1 MKKRIYIY
9 IGMFLSLTAL
19 FLWNCTD
26 TIGFDFYGDRD
37 AHDDFTIDE
46 AKAFFEKQ
54 YSRNMPLSRSIEEKG
69 NKRLT
74 PGDFV
79 PLWDK
84 AVPSAKGRLECYDIP
99 IKNDIH
105 YKAIYSTYENGKA
118 RAYSVN
124 VYQKL
129 VVVKNKNNGN
139 MGTYILNLIPDAE
152 YDKKYLKKVGD
163 RFINCADKGGF
174 SGIAFY
180 TMPNLD
186 MILRVNYYKNG
197 VKKRGVFLS
206 GKKEDMEEKMKI
218 AYSIIDGVVVKGKK
232 KVSTRSYGE
241 DDWWDDGWWEDEDWD
256 NWEDGGWESDSGFIT
271 IGDSLWYVDEK
282 GNAFKME
289 DFDGDGILETP
300 VAPGVVIT
308 PPEDDDDWWTP
319 GEETEE
325 EMPFLPGNEDPDGET
340 DNGDGGYVPG
350 DNNNSTNDKNKG
362 DQEGDEQNKELNEK
376 IESLN
381 NDEELKSRI
390 KNLLDEF
397 DKTQKQLENGWVRDK
412 NTIHSPVDQK
422 QNSLKYDWGNI
433 NKSVTEWYHLHP
445 GGSPIPSF
453 ADLSVLASKHYNG
466 YLDVDNFSYGIVT
479 YLGATTLVVI
489 SESEFNNFVKNM
501 QEERETFEVMY
512 KDFITHNFNVT
523 FNTITEFSKLLDD
536 MDSGLQLIFNS
547 YDQTS
552 KEWNGWEKR

>member
-186 MILRVNYYKNG
+186 MILRVNYYKDG
-197 VKKRGVFLS
+197 VKKRGVFLA
-206 GKKEDMEEKMKI
+206 GKKEDMEEKMRI

-282 GNAFKME
+282 GNAFIME

-308 PPEDDDDWWTP
+308 PDEDDNGFP
-319 GEETEE
+319 GTGED
-325 EMPFLPGNEDPDGET
+325 PFPPGNEDPDDDGG
-340 DNGDGGYVPG
+340 DNGDGGGSYVSGNGSLTG
-350 DNNNSTNDKNKG
+350 DNTSTGNNTN
-362 DQEGDEQNKELNEK
+362 GDENDDDQYYIEL
-376 IESLN
+376 
-381 NDEELKSRI
+381 
-390 KNLLDEF
+390 
-397 DKTQKQLENGWVRDK
+397 
-412 NTIHSPVDQK
+412 
-422 QNSLKYDWGNI
+422 GNQGI
-433 NKSVTEWYHLHP
+433 NKITTDLKNGNVQIQQVKMSAGEAVLNASGIGLNANGLITSCINFIKDTPPSAIAFGNAISVAGFAIGFSQTWIGYSDGDITTQDKLNLISTALSAAGIVCALIP
-445 GGSPIPSF
+445 GGQ
-453 ADLSVLASKHYNG
+453 VAS
-466 YLDVDNFSYGIVT
+466 GILGVT
-479 YLGATTLVVI
+479 SCVIGLVSTLVTSEVQREIHLNFEDGTSFHMYLI
-489 SESEFNNFVKNM
+489 S
-501 QEERETFEVMY
+501 
-512 KDFITHNFNVT
+512 
-523 FNTITEFSKLLDD
+523 
-536 MDSGLQLIFNS
+536 
-547 YDQTS
+547 
-552 KEWNGWEKR
+552 

>member
-1 MKKRIYIY
+1 
-9 IGMFLSLTAL
+9 MFLSLTAL

-26 TIGFDFYGDRD
+26 TIGFDFYDDRD

-69 NKRLT
+69 TKRFT

-152 YDKKYLKKVGD
+152 YDKKFLKKVGD

-186 MILRVNYYKNG
+186 MILRVNYYKDG
-197 VKKRGVFLS
+197 VKKRGVFLA
-206 GKKEDMEEKMKI
+206 GKKEDMEEKMRI

-256 NWEDGGWESDSGFIT
+256 NWEDEGWYADSGFIT
-271 IGDSLWYVDEK
+271 IGDSLWYVDEN
-282 GNAFKME
+282 GNTFIME
-289 DFDGDGILETP
+289 DINGVLTP
-300 VAPGVVIT
+300 VTPDVVIT
-308 PPEDDDDWWTP
+308 PPEEEDNGFP
-319 GEETEE
+319 GTGED
-325 EMPFLPGNEDPDGET
+325 PFPPGNEDPDGET
-340 DNGDGGYVPG
+340 DYGGDDGDIVDSGGDYSSNNDDNSNIGNNDNGELGKSYIPSTTDKFAKNNIPNEMNENQSQIQNTCVFSAISYASDILGGSVAQGDAILMYMKLTGEYPIDGV
-350 DNNNSTNDKNKG
+350 STND
-362 DQEGDEQNKELNEK
+362 LP
-376 IESLN
+376 
-381 NDEELKSRI
+381 
-390 KNLLDEF
+390 NLLSQYFNISPCNDIINSINNGYIIFANALVESGGHAIIIVGY
-397 DKTQKQLENGWVRDK
+397 KQTDNSIIFMDPLSGNLRNSDPDNSFNVRDCYIITNK
-412 NTIHSPVDQK
+412 ND
-422 QNSLKYDWGNI
+422 
-433 NKSVTEWYHLHP
+433 
-445 GGSPIPSF
+445 
-453 ADLSVLASKHYNG
+453 
-466 YLDVDNFSYGIVT
+466 
-479 YLGATTLVVI
+479 
-489 SESEFNNFVKNM
+489 
-501 QEERETFEVMY
+501 
-512 KDFITHNFNVT
+512 
-523 FNTITEFSKLLDD
+523 
-536 MDSGLQLIFNS
+536 
-547 YDQTS
+547 
-552 KEWNGWEKR
+552 

>member
-186 MILRVNYYKNG
+186 MILRVNYYKDG
-197 VKKRGVFLS
+197 VKKRGVFLA
-206 GKKEDMEEKMKI
+206 GKKEDMEEKMRI

-271 IGDSLWYVDEK
+271 IGDSLWYVDEN

-308 PPEDDDDWWTP
+308 PDEDDNGFP
-319 GEETEE
+319 GTGED
-325 EMPFLPGNEDPDGET
+325 PFPPGNEDPDGET
-340 DNGDGGYVPG
+340 DDGDDDDYVQNNGVEESG
-350 DNNNSTNDKNKG
+350 NT
-362 DQEGDEQNKELNEK
+362 EQNQRPENNTELENVLNSIDTILKKCGINIKEYNIRLNEEYCTTNARALSGNIIEVCTLFFNYK
-376 IESLN
+376 PNDQASIIWHEIYHIEHGINQNTTNSNITISLPKPPENILEGINRYIVWENQGITPDIMDFVVEDRLNEFLTEKNVKDIQLYKNEVEAYVAEKDNGISKSDLYEGLINFMHWKYENIIESLN
-381 NDEELKSRI
+381 K
-390 KNLLDEF
+390 
-397 DKTQKQLENGWVRDK
+397 
-412 NTIHSPVDQK
+412 
-422 QNSLKYDWGNI
+422 
-433 NKSVTEWYHLHP
+433 
-445 GGSPIPSF
+445 
-453 ADLSVLASKHYNG
+453 
-466 YLDVDNFSYGIVT
+466 
-479 YLGATTLVVI
+479 
-489 SESEFNNFVKNM
+489 
-501 QEERETFEVMY
+501 
-512 KDFITHNFNVT
+512 
-523 FNTITEFSKLLDD
+523 
-536 MDSGLQLIFNS
+536 
-547 YDQTS
+547 
-552 KEWNGWEKR
+552 